1 MNGSHEANGTA
12 VVDGATKLEVRWGLR
27 MSRYPISRSL
37 TLPTNH
43 KLTFKTLSINS
54 FLSRRFRCRR
64 FSINQTVQ
72 NHHRKAPQ
80 MATRAKIS
88 RKCRIKPFPG
98 HSQRVAWWLTRRKR
112 KERSVVWFNRR
123 PQAAVNF
130 WSRFHLCTNRVQL
143 ESSKIFVFKSS
154 QVLNLFLLIK
164 MKNFPPLR
172 DADITSCLVITMK
185 KRSWGSRPSGW
196 TRKLYTEYHFL
207 ITKAARDCITISSFL
222 AARNF
227 SLKKCISSLSF
238 FKE

>member
-27 MSRYPISRSL
+27 MCRFAISRSL
-37 TLPTNH
+37 RLPTIH

-54 FLSRRFRCRR
+54 FLSRHFRCRR

-72 NHHRKAPQ
+72 NHHRKALP

-88 RKCRIKPFPG
+88 HKFRIKPFPG

-123 PQAAVNF
+123 PQAAVNI
-130 WSRFHLCTNRVQL
+130 WSRFHLCTIRVQL

-154 QVLNLFLLIK
+154 QVLNLF
-164 MKNFPPLR
+164 
-172 DADITSCLVITMK
+172 C
-185 KRSWGSRPSGW
+185 
-196 TRKLYTEYHFL
+196 
-207 ITKAARDCITISSFL
+207 
-222 AARNF
+222 
-227 SLKKCISSLSF
+227 
-238 FKE
+238 

>member
-12 VVDGATKLEVRWGLR
+12 VVDGATKLEVRWELR
-27 MSRYPISRSL
+27 MSRYAFSRSL

-43 KLTFKTLSINS
+43 KLTFKTISINS

-80 MATRAKIS
+80 MATLAKIS

-123 PQAAVNF
+123 PRAAVNF
-130 WSRFHLCTNRVQL
+130 WSRFHLCTIRVQL
-143 ESSKIFVFKSS
+143 ESRKIFVFKSS
-154 QVLNLFLLIK
+154 QVLNPFLLIK
-164 MKNFPPLR
+164 MKNIFK
-172 DADITSCLVITMK
+172 MK
-185 KRSWGSRPSGW
+185 LSAASWR
-196 TRKLYTEYHFL
+196 RHHFL
-207 ITKAARDCITISSFL
+207 SSD
-222 AARNF
+222 NHE
-227 SLKKCISSLSF
+227 KKKLRVEAFGVDAKVVHRISF
-238 FKE
+238 FDTESRSRLHHNFLLSSGSKL